1 MDTAIVEQAIYVP
14 LVVIALREAEVRVQV
29 DTKIL
34 FRTLPPLFLAPGVSQ
49 IYSTCAE
56 KGEQPL
62 LPGSTDR

>member
-34 FRTLPPLFLAPGVSQ
+34 FQTLPPLFLAPGFSQ
-49 IYSTCAE
+49 I
-56 KGEQPL
+56 
-62 LPGSTDR
+62 